1 MTLVEMK
8 AELST
13 RTTFSTESFDNE
25 RLVRKAVSEL
35 RKEGI
40 IFIPVKSIV
49 QSQKHWYIR
58 DFVATHEQVE
68 AFYQSQV
75 NHLKSQYHNTVR
87 PLSKH
92 IRDERLTKLM
102 GRLEEAFQ

>member
-1 MTLVEMK
+1 MTLAEMK

-40 IFIPVKSIV
+40 IFTPIKSIV
-49 QSQKHWYIR
+49 QSQKHWYAR
-58 DFVATHEQVE
+58 EEVTMNEQMKKY
-68 AFYQSQV
+68 ARTQI
-75 NHLKSQYHNTVR
+75 KSWKTQYFNTIV
-87 PLSKH
+87 PIKH
-92 IRDERLTKLM
+92 YLEEQEFKELM
-102 GRLEEAFQ
+102 GELL